1 MEYNIQKYQ
10 FHQNGKDYVVSTGL
24 VGDKI
29 RITCQEDL
37 TLEGPFY
44 SNEFSLYDL
53 RAANQFFRLTQTP
66 QDALIEIN
74 KGIERQKTAL
84 KEGTNN
90 TMIFMG
96 YLIIGTDNDIYNLV
110 LRRDFEPNRYGI
122 FTPPTTNASDLVLA
136 TNYKVDGERLKS
148 AEANEGDL
156 QREQTVI
163 EEELSNAIPEI
174 NKMKKISID
183 IEEENALIK
192 ERIKILQKQ
201 LEQRKYNVIRLKQE
215 NATLKKDN
223 ENLNAYIRNQEN
235 IIRDK
240 QAMQDNV
247 KIQVR
252 PNINHGTSAVTSRF
266 EQPALRTFL
275 SRAGA
280 KPTTEEYSQM
290 LNYTVTTPTP
300 NTIISPTT
308 YVQTQYAQYPQ
319 TQYIPASYGTTPQI
333 VQTVYQQPQIIVQP
347 PQNLAPS
354 FNYTPNKQLRNSN
367 YSMTTNASYNNPTY
381 RAYLNKGSREV
392 VFKNRVNTPDL
403 DKNRNIKKDLQNSF
417 RDNNINNINK
427 DVPYTS
433 SANKKLNTE
442 IPLSSQYSKPNIN
455 INNDTLNSIK
465 RNKEK
470 IDNYNSKMGI
480 SNTLNNSNN
489 DINYNSQMANISG
502 KIWEG
507 PQRPK
512 GSRMPKANYG
522 NYSGEQYG
530 SNKKSNHNKA
540 PDVGYSSYKP
550 NN

>member
-1 MEYNIQKYQ
+1 MMEYNVQKYQ

-96 YLIIGTDNDIYNLV
+96 YLIIGTDNDVYNLV
-110 LRRDFEPNRYGI
+110 LRRDFEPNRYGV
-122 FTPPTTNASDLVLA
+122 FTPPTTNASNLVLDS
-136 TNYKVDGERLKS
+136 NYKVDGERLKS
-148 AEANEGDL
+148 AEVKEGDL
-156 QREQTVI
+156 QREQTLI

-223 ENLNAYIRNQEN
+223 ETLNAYIRNQEN

-247 KIQVR
+247 KIQTR
-252 PNINHGTSAVTSRF
+252 PNINHGASAVTSRF

-300 NTIISPTT
+300 TPTTIITPTT
-308 YVQTQYAQYPQ
+308 YVQTQYDQYPQ
-319 TQYIPASYGTTPQI
+319 TQYFPTTTYETTPQI

-354 FNYTPNKQLRNSN
+354 FSYSPNKQLRNSN
-367 YSMTTNASYNNPTY
+367 YSINTNVSYNNPTY
-381 RAYLNKGSREV
+381 RAYLNTGSREV
-392 VFKNRVNTPDL
+392 VFKNRVNDP
-403 DKNRNIKKDLQNSF
+403 NRNIKKNLQTSF

-427 DVPYTS
+427 DIAYTS
-433 SANKKLNTE
+433 SANKRINTE
-442 IPLSSQYSKPNIN
+442 IPLSNQLSKPNIN
-455 INNDTLNSIK
+455 NKTLNDIQ

-470 IDNYNSKMGI
+470 TDNYNSKMGI

-489 DINYNSQMANISG
+489 DIKYNSQMANISG
-502 KIWEG
+502 KVGEG
-507 PQRPK
+507 SQRAK

-530 SNKKSNHNKA
+530 SNKKSNNKG

-550 NN
+550 NH